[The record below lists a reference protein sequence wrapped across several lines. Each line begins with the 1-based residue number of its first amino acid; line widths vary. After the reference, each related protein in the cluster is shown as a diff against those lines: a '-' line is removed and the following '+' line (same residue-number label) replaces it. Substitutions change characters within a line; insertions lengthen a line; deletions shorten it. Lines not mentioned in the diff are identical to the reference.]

1 MTVSARGL
9 GCSCVGGS
17 PTCSPVPPRPPAPAL
32 GTISGH
38 QETVLLR
45 RSSTPAASP
54 CVVWQCGGF
63 WQWGGLVA
71 PYATCGHDVWAYR
84 GALQC
89 LPCPALTFSA
99 DCRPPSCPQC
109 ESWGWTGRSADCR
122 RDWARAGTGLLPCGP
137 LCPCASWSPPDTCHP
152 ALGVRCVLR
161 VRGGGC
167 GTCGGRLCCGFGAHS
182 SA

>member
-1 MTVSARGL
+1 VQLCGWVAHLQPCPPSTA
-9 GCSCVGGS
+9 CSCTGHHLG
-17 PTCSPVPPRPPAPAL
+17 PP
-32 GTISGH
+32 GDS
-38 QETVLLR
+38 
-45 RSSTPAASP
+45 PAAPVLHARSLAL
-54 CVVWQCGGF
+54 CRLGGWWGF
-63 WQWGGLVA
+63 RQWGGSVA

-84 GALQC
+84 DALQC